1 MLFKKDRK
9 TERSFFAGEGPDQ
22 TKRIRLNQHAEF
34 KKQLAMVDLTDEDL
48 WVLSRLKPLVTE
60 HIETIVT
67 RFYQNLEHENSLMEI
82 IHDHSSVDRL
92 KKTLTIHIQEM
103 FSGVID
109 EAFLEKRIRIAHVH
123 LRIGLLPKWYLGAF
137 QDLLL
142 SMLTI
147 FENALSDEEYRRS
160 VKAATKILNIEQQI
174 VLEAFEDEHARLR
187 RLDEES
193 KNELHRQIKDTS
205 GSLAAIFAET
215 TGAVQELVDKSSEIA
230 ETSRAGTK
238 TAVSVEQKSIGGK
251 KELEEQEQQLN
262 QMGSSM
268 TQIEREIK
276 KLEEIALQ
284 IEKIFG
290 IVTGIAEQTNLLSLN
305 ASIESARAGEH
316 GKGFAV
322 VANEVRKLSDDTK
335 KTVSTVSE
343 LVNNTNAQ
351 ISIVTKH
358 ITDVNQLVNE
368 SKDKMSEINH
378 LFDDIVSNMKTS
390 KEQSGRI
397 EGDLQSF
404 LSGLQDVNA
413 AVSQVA
419 VSVDSLVELTKR

>member
-1 MLFKKDRK
+1 
-9 TERSFFAGEGPDQ
+9 
-22 TKRIRLNQHAEF
+22 
-34 KKQLAMVDLTDEDL
+34 MVDLTDEDL

-67 RFYQNLEHENSLMEI
+67 RFYKNLEHERSLMGI
-82 IHDHSSVDRL
+82 IHDNSSVDRL

-160 VKAATKILNIEQQI
+160 VKAVTKILNIEQQI

-193 KNELHRQIKDTS
+193 KNDLHRQIKDTS
-205 GSLAAIFAET
+205 GSLAALFAET

-268 TQIEREIK
+268 TQIEQEIK

-419 VSVDSLVELTKR
+419 VSVDSLVELTKK

>member
-9 TERSFFAGEGPDQ
+9 TERSFFAGESPDQ

-67 RFYQNLEHENSLMEI
+67 RFYQNLEHESSLMEI
-82 IHDHSSVDRL
+82 IHDNSSVDRL

-142 SMLTI
+142 SMLKI

-160 VKAATKILNIEQQI
+160 VKAVTKILNIEQQI

-268 TQIEREIK
+268 TQIEQEIK

-368 SKDKMSEINH
+368 SNDKMSEINR

-419 VSVDSLVELTKR
+419 VSVDSLVELTKK

>member
-1 MLFKKDRK
+1 VLFKKDRK
-9 TERSFFAGEGPDQ
+9 TERSFLAAESPDQ

-67 RFYQNLEHENSLMEI
+67 RFYKNLEHERSLMGI
-82 IHDHSSVDRL
+82 IHDNSSVDRL

-160 VKAATKILNIEQQI
+160 VKAVTKILNIEQQI

-268 TQIEREIK
+268 TQIEQEIK

-419 VSVDSLVELTKR
+419 VSVDSLVELTKK

>member
-9 TERSFFAGEGPDQ
+9 TERSFFAEEGPDQ

-142 SMLTI
+142 SMLSI

-160 VKAATKILNIEQQI
+160 VKAVTKILNIEQQI

-193 KNELHRQIKDTS
+193 KNDLHR
-205 GSLAAIFAET
+205 
-215 TGAVQELVDKSSEIA
+215 DKSSEIA

-251 KELEEQEQQLN
+251 KELEEQEHQLN

-268 TQIEREIK
+268 TQIEQEIK

-397 EGDLQSF
+397 EGDLQAF

-419 VSVDSLVELTKR
+419 VSVDSLVELTKK

>member
-9 TERSFFAGEGPDQ
+9 SERSFFAGENDKQ
-22 TKRIRLNQHAEF
+22 INRIRLEHHSEF
-34 KKQLAMVDLTDEDL
+34 KKQLAMVDLTDDDL
-48 WVLSRLKPLVTE
+48 WVLSKLKPLVTE
-60 HIETIVT
+60 HIESIVSQ
-67 RFYQNLEHENSLMEI
+67 FYQNLEHESSLMDI
-82 IHDHSSVDRL
+82 IHDNSSVDRL

-109 EAFLEKRIRIAHVH
+109 EAFLEKRVRIAHVH

-142 SMLTI
+142 SLLKI
-147 FENALSDEEYRRS
+147 FEYALSDKEYKRS
-160 VKAATKILNIEQQI
+160 VKAVTKILNIEQQI
-174 VLEAFEDEHARLR
+174 VLEAFEDEHARIR
-187 RLDEES
+187 THEEER

-205 GSLAAIFAET
+205 GSLAALFAET

-238 TAVSVEQKSIGGK
+238 TAGSVEEKSIGGK
-251 KELEEQEQQLN
+251 MELEEQEQQLN

-268 TQIEREIK
+268 TEIEHEIK
-276 KLEEIALQ
+276 KLENIAQQ

-335 KTVSTVSE
+335 KTVSAVSE

-351 ISIVTKH
+351 ISIVTRH
-358 ITDVNQLVNE
+358 ITDVNQLVKE
-368 SKDKMSEINH
+368 SKDKMSDINH

-390 KEQSGRI
+390 KHQSGRI

-404 LSGLQDVNA
+404 LSGLEEVNG
-413 AVSQVA
+413 AVLQVA
-419 VSVDSLVELTKR
+419 SSVDSLVELTKK

>member
-1 MLFKKDRK
+1 MTTARSTVSKDIDDPHPGNVFRRHRRSLFR
-9 TERSFFAGEGPDQ
+9 
-22 TKRIRLNQHAEF
+22 
-34 KKQLAMVDLTDEDL
+34 
-48 WVLSRLKPLVTE
+48 
-60 HIETIVT
+60 
-67 RFYQNLEHENSLMEI
+67 
-82 IHDHSSVDRL
+82 
-92 KKTLTIHIQEM
+92 
-103 FSGVID
+103 
-109 EAFLEKRIRIAHVH
+109 KRIRIAHVH

-142 SMLTI
+142 SMLKI

-160 VKAATKILNIEQQI
+160 VKAVTKILNIEQQI

-268 TQIEREIK
+268 TQIEQEIK

-335 KTVSTVSE
+335 KPSPPYQSS
-343 LVNNTNAQ
+343 
-351 ISIVTKH
+351 SITQTLKSRSSRS
-358 ITDVNQLVNE
+358 I
-368 SKDKMSEINH
+368 
-378 LFDDIVSNMKTS
+378 
-390 KEQSGRI
+390 
-397 EGDLQSF
+397 LQM
-404 LSGLQDVNA
+404 
-413 AVSQVA
+413 
-419 VSVDSLVELTKR
+419 

>member
-9 TERSFFAGEGPDQ
+9 TERSFLAAESPDQ

-67 RFYQNLEHENSLMEI
+67 RFYKNLEHERSLMGI
-82 IHDHSSVDRL
+82 IHDNSSVDRL

-160 VKAATKILNIEQQI
+160 VKAVTKILNIEQQI

-268 TQIEREIK
+268 TQIEQEIK

-378 LFDDIVSNMKTS
+378 IFDDIVSNMKTS

-419 VSVDSLVELTKR
+419 VSVDSLVELTKK

>member
-9 TERSFFAGEGPDQ
+9 TERSFFAGESPDQ

-67 RFYQNLEHENSLMEI
+67 RFYQNLEHESSLMEI
-82 IHDHSSVDRL
+82 IHDNSSVDRL

-142 SMLTI
+142 SMLKI

-160 VKAATKILNIEQQI
+160 VKAVTKILNIEQQI

-268 TQIEREIK
+268 TQIEQEIK

-368 SKDKMSEINH
+368 SKDKMSEINR

-397 EGDLQSF
+397 EGDLQAF

-419 VSVDSLVELTKR
+419 VSVDSLVELTKK

>member
-9 TERSFFAGEGPDQ
+9 TERSFFAEESPDQ

-67 RFYQNLEHENSLMEI
+67 RFYKNLEHENSLMEI

-160 VKAATKILNIEQQI
+160 VKAVTKILNIEQQI

>member
-9 TERSFFAGEGPDQ
+9 TERSFFAGESPDQ

-67 RFYQNLEHENSLMEI
+67 RFYQNLEHESSLMEI
-82 IHDHSSVDRL
+82 IHDNSSVDRL

-142 SMLTI
+142 SMLKI
-147 FENALSDEEYRRS
+147 FENALTDEEYRRS
-160 VKAATKILNIEQQI
+160 VKAVTKILNIEQQI

-268 TQIEREIK
+268 TQIEQEIK

-368 SKDKMSEINH
+368 SKDKMSEINR

-419 VSVDSLVELTKR
+419 VSVDSLVELTKK

>member
-160 VKAATKILNIEQQI
+160 VKAVTKILNIEQQI
-174 VLEAFEDEHARLR
+174 VLEAFEDEHSRLR

-205 GSLAAIFAET
+205 GSLAALFAET

>member
-9 TERSFFAGEGPDQ
+9 TERSFLAEESPDQ

-160 VKAATKILNIEQQI
+160 VKAVTKILNIEQQI
-174 VLEAFEDEHARLR
+174 VLEAFEDEHSRLR

>member
-9 TERSFFAGEGPDQ
+9 TERSFLAEESPDQ

-34 KKQLAMVDLTDEDL
+34 KKQLAMIDLTDEDL

-67 RFYQNLEHENSLMEI
+67 RFYKNLEHENSLMEI

-160 VKAATKILNIEQQI
+160 VKAVTKILNIEQQI

-205 GSLAAIFAET
+205 GSLATLFAET

>member
-1 MLFKKDRK
+1 MAA
-9 TERSFFAGEGPDQ
+9 ESPDQ

-34 KKQLAMVDLTDEDL
+34 KKQLAMVDLTGEDL

-67 RFYQNLEHENSLMEI
+67 RFYKNLEHERSLMGI
-82 IHDHSSVDRL
+82 IHDNSSVDRL

-160 VKAATKILNIEQQI
+160 VKAVTKILNIEQQI

-268 TQIEREIK
+268 TQIEQEIK

-419 VSVDSLVELTKR
+419 VSVDSLVELTKK

>member
-22 TKRIRLNQHAEF
+22 TKRIRLNQHTEF

-82 IHDHSSVDRL
+82 IHDNSSVDRL

-160 VKAATKILNIEQQI
+160 VKAVTKILNIEQQI
-174 VLEAFEDEHARLR
+174 VLEAFEDEHSRLR

-205 GSLAAIFAET
+205 GSLAALFAET

>member
-1 MLFKKDRK
+1 M
-9 TERSFFAGEGPDQ
+9 
-22 TKRIRLNQHAEF
+22 
-34 KKQLAMVDLTDEDL
+34 
-48 WVLSRLKPLVTE
+48 
-60 HIETIVT
+60 
-67 RFYQNLEHENSLMEI
+67 
-82 IHDHSSVDRL
+82 
-92 KKTLTIHIQEM
+92 
-103 FSGVID
+103 
-109 EAFLEKRIRIAHVH
+109 
-123 LRIGLLPKWYLGAF
+123 
-137 QDLLL
+137 
-142 SMLTI
+142 
-147 FENALSDEEYRRS
+147 
-160 VKAATKILNIEQQI
+160 LNIEQQI

-268 TQIEREIK
+268 TQIEQEIK

-419 VSVDSLVELTKR
+419 VSVDSLVELTKK

>member
-9 TERSFFAGEGPDQ
+9 TERSFFAGESPDQ

-67 RFYQNLEHENSLMEI
+67 RFYKNLEHERSLMEI
-82 IHDHSSVDRL
+82 IHDNSSVDRL

-160 VKAATKILNIEQQI
+160 VKAVTKILNIEQQI

-268 TQIEREIK
+268 TQIEQEIK

-419 VSVDSLVELTKR
+419 VSVDSLVELTKK

>member
-9 TERSFFAGEGPDQ
+9 TERSFFAGESPDQ

-82 IHDHSSVDRL
+82 IHDNSSVDRL

-147 FENALSDEEYRRS
+147 FENALSDKEYRRS
-160 VKAATKILNIEQQI
+160 VKAVTKILNIEQQI

-205 GSLAAIFAET
+205 GSLAALFAET

-268 TQIEREIK
+268 TQIEQEIK

-358 ITDVNQLVNE
+358 ITDVNELVNE

-397 EGDLQSF
+397 EGDLQAF

-419 VSVDSLVELTKR
+419 VSVDSLVELTKK

>member
-9 TERSFFAGEGPDQ
+9 TERSFFAGESPDQ

-142 SMLTI
+142 SMLSI

-160 VKAATKILNIEQQI
+160 VKAVTKILNIEQQI

-193 KNELHRQIKDTS
+193 KNDLHRQIKDTS
-205 GSLAAIFAET
+205 GSLAALFAET

-251 KELEEQEQQLN
+251 KELEEQEHQLN

-268 TQIEREIK
+268 TQIEQEIK

-368 SKDKMSEINH
+368 SKDKMSEINR

-419 VSVDSLVELTKR
+419 VSVDSLVELTKK

>member
-9 TERSFFAGEGPDQ
+9 TERSFFAGESPDQ

-67 RFYQNLEHENSLMEI
+67 RFYQNLEHESSLMEI
-82 IHDHSSVDRL
+82 IHDNSSVDRL

-142 SMLTI
+142 SMLKI

-160 VKAATKILNIEQQI
+160 VKAVTKILNIEQQI

-268 TQIEREIK
+268 TQIEQEIK

-368 SKDKMSEINH
+368 SKDKMSEINR

-404 LSGLQDVNA
+404 LSGLQDVNG

-419 VSVDSLVELTKR
+419 VSVDSLVELTKK

>member
-9 TERSFFAGEGPDQ
+9 TERSFFAGESPDQ

-67 RFYQNLEHENSLMEI
+67 RFYQNLEHESSLMEI
-82 IHDHSSVDRL
+82 IHDNSSVDRL

-142 SMLTI
+142 SMLKI

-160 VKAATKILNIEQQI
+160 VKAVTKILNIEQQI

-251 KELEEQEQQLN
+251 KELEEQEQQMN
-262 QMGSSM
+262 QMGSKM
-268 TQIEREIK
+268 TQIEQEIK
-276 KLEEIALQ
+276 KLEEIAPQ

-368 SKDKMSEINH
+368 SKDKMSEINR

-419 VSVDSLVELTKR
+419 VSVDSLVELTKK

>member
-9 TERSFFAGEGPDQ
+9 TERSFFAEESPDQ

-67 RFYQNLEHENSLMEI
+67 RFYKNLEHENSLMEI

-160 VKAATKILNIEQQI
+160 VKAVTKILNIEQQI
-174 VLEAFEDEHARLR
+174 VLEAFEDEHSRLR

-205 GSLAAIFAET
+205 GSLAALFAET

>member
-1 MLFKKDRK
+1 MVSGGIS
-9 TERSFFAGEGPDQ
+9 RSPSF
-22 TKRIRLNQHAEF
+22 NAE
-34 KKQLAMVDLTDEDL
+34 
-48 WVLSRLKPLVTE
+48 
-60 HIETIVT
+60 
-67 RFYQNLEHENSLMEI
+67 
-82 IHDHSSVDRL
+82 
-92 KKTLTIHIQEM
+92 
-103 FSGVID
+103 
-109 EAFLEKRIRIAHVH
+109 
-123 LRIGLLPKWYLGAF
+123 
-137 QDLLL
+137 
-142 SMLTI
+142 I

-160 VKAATKILNIEQQI
+160 VKAVTKILNIEQQI

-268 TQIEREIK
+268 TQIEQEIK

-368 SKDKMSEINH
+368 SKDKMSEINR

-419 VSVDSLVELTKR
+419 VSVDSLVELTKK

>member
-1 MLFKKDRK
+1 
-9 TERSFFAGEGPDQ
+9 
-22 TKRIRLNQHAEF
+22 
-34 KKQLAMVDLTDEDL
+34 MVDLTDEDL

-67 RFYQNLEHENSLMEI
+67 RFYQNLEHESSLMEI
-82 IHDHSSVDRL
+82 IHDNSSVDRL

-142 SMLTI
+142 SMLKI

-160 VKAATKILNIEQQI
+160 VKAVTKILNIEQQI

-268 TQIEREIK
+268 TQIEQEIK

-368 SKDKMSEINH
+368 SKDKMSEINR

-419 VSVDSLVELTKR
+419 VSVDSLVELTKK

>member
-9 TERSFFAGEGPDQ
+9 TERSFFAGEDPDQ

-48 WVLSRLKPLVTE
+48 WVLSRLKPLITE

-82 IHDHSSVDRL
+82 IHDNSSVDRL

-160 VKAATKILNIEQQI
+160 VKAVTKILNIEQQI

-205 GSLAAIFAET
+205 GSLAALFAET

>member
-1 MLFKKDRK
+1 VLFKKDRK

-160 VKAATKILNIEQQI
+160 VKAVTKILNIEQQI

-268 TQIEREIK
+268 TQIEQEIK

>member
-9 TERSFFAGEGPDQ
+9 TERSFFAEEGPDQ

-142 SMLTI
+142 SMLSI

-160 VKAATKILNIEQQI
+160 VKAVTKILNIEQQI

-193 KNELHRQIKDTS
+193 KNDLHRQIKDTS
-205 GSLAAIFAET
+205 GSLAALFAET

-268 TQIEREIK
+268 TQIEQEIK

-358 ITDVNQLVNE
+358 ITDVNELVNE

-397 EGDLQSF
+397 EGDLQAF

-419 VSVDSLVELTKR
+419 VSVDSLVELTKK

>member
-160 VKAATKILNIEQQI
+160 VKAVTKILNIEQQI

-268 TQIEREIK
+268 TQIEQEIK

>member
-9 TERSFFAGEGPDQ
+9 TERSFFAGESPDQ

-142 SMLTI
+142 SMLKI

-160 VKAATKILNIEQQI
+160 VKAVTKILNIEQQI

-193 KNELHRQIKDTS
+193 KNDLHRQIKDTS

-268 TQIEREIK
+268 TQIEQEIK

-397 EGDLQSF
+397 EGDLQAF

-419 VSVDSLVELTKR
+419 VSVDSLVELTKK

>member
-9 TERSFFAGEGPDQ
+9 TERSFLAAESPDQ

-67 RFYQNLEHENSLMEI
+67 RFYKNLEHERSLMGI
-82 IHDHSSVDRL
+82 IHDNSSVDRL

-160 VKAATKILNIEQQI
+160 VKAVTKILNIEQQI

-268 TQIEREIK
+268 TQIEQEIK

-419 VSVDSLVELTKR
+419 VSVDSLVELTKK

>member
-9 TERSFFAGEGPDQ
+9 TERSFFAGESPDQ

-82 IHDHSSVDRL
+82 IHDNSSVGRL

-160 VKAATKILNIEQQI
+160 VKAVTKILNIEQQI

-205 GSLAAIFAET
+205 GSLAALFAET

-268 TQIEREIK
+268 TQIEQEIK

-404 LSGLQDVNA
+404 LSGLQDVNT

-419 VSVDSLVELTKR
+419 VSVDSLVELTKK